1 MALKP
6 VIDQDG
12 LELLGA
18 VELPKSDSKDDEL
31 EAVEAV
37 VTEGSLLIGQT
48 LETLS
53 LRQRFEVNM
62 LAVGRSGQRIRD
74 RLQKTRFQIG
84 DTVVIQGR
92 QGALTEALS
101 QLGCLPLAERNLA
114 LGQQRPRLLP
124 VSCSALG

>member
-6 VIDQDG
+6 VIDQGG
-12 LELLGA
+12 LEPLGA

-53 LRQRFEVNM
+53 LCQRFEVNM

-84 DTVVIQGR
+84 I
-92 QGALTEALS
+92 
-101 QLGCLPLAERNLA
+101 PW
-114 LGQQRPRLLP
+114 
-124 VSCSALG
+124 